1 MTEPILTYPDPNLPY
16 VLFTDASKYAWACV
30 LTQEKTHM
38 VEGEETKILHP
49 ITYMSGLFWGSQM
62 NWACLTKEAYAI
74 YMSIKK
80 LAYYLE
86 DADITLRS
94 DHLPLKKFLAKN
106 TLNSKVNNWA
116 IEISPFHITFEYIKG
131 IKNTL
136 ADTMSHLINIDPQ
149 IQSEPEGHEFGY
161 YTFDSLPALEVLNI
175 QTSSAAIT
183 QDDKNHEVICELPID
198 RDLLIKLQQEDEF
211 CSNIYNQIEK
221 GNIIDGHLYKI
232 DNKLLKRFVVDGN
245 DTYETTVIPRSL
257 VPQVLH
263 LAIDELGHNGT
274 HRTYVL
280 LKQLYYW
287 KGLKPSVEKHIK
299 RCYQCQRR
307 NKQVV
312 KYAKLHFDV
321 ATFPMQFISMDL
333 IGEFHP
339 PTSKKHKYALT
350 VICMLTGY
358 VFCVPL
364 KTKTAEEVIQAYI
377 DHVYTRF

>member
-38 VEGEETKILHP
+38 IEGKEVKLLHP

-136 ADTMSHLINIDPQ
+136 ADTMSQMIDIDPQ
-149 IQSEPEGHEFGY
+149 VLPEPEPEGYEFSY
-161 YTFDSLPALEVLNI
+161 YTFDPLPTLEVHDI
-175 QTSSAAIT
+175 QMSSARST
-183 QDDKNHEVICELPID
+183 QDDNANGNLCNLPID
-198 RDLLIKLQQEDEF
+198 DKMLIDLQQKDE
-211 CSNIYNQIEK
+211 I
-221 GNIIDGHLYKI
+221 L
-232 DNKLLKRFVVDGN
+232 
-245 DTYETTVIPRSL
+245 
-257 VPQVLH
+257 
-263 LAIDELGHNGT
+263 
-274 HRTYVL
+274 
-280 LKQLYYW
+280 
-287 KGLKPSVEKHIK
+287 
-299 RCYQCQRR
+299 
-307 NKQVV
+307 
-312 KYAKLHFDV
+312 
-321 ATFPMQFISMDL
+321 
-333 IGEFHP
+333 
-339 PTSKKHKYALT
+339 
-350 VICMLTGY
+350 
-358 VFCVPL
+358 
-364 KTKTAEEVIQAYI
+364 
-377 DHVYTRF
+377 